1 MWGTPNPVPVLFNIV
16 DPHGYE
22 CIEKGRCGS
31 PGSRLLVRLGEYGCW
46 TALSNLLGCLG
57 CQELTVTIPEGAVA
71 GEDLEIP
78 VPMVPRSRQAAFSAG
93 GAGSATWGAIRFEAK
108 K

>member
-1 MWGTPNPVPVLFNIV
+1 M
-16 DPHGYE
+16 
-22 CIEKGRCGS
+22 
-31 PGSRLLVRLGEYGCW
+31 
-46 TALSNLLGCLG
+46 
-57 CQELTVTIPEGAVA
+57 TIPEGAVA

>member
-57 CQELTVTIPEGAVA
+57 WLLKGTK
-71 GEDLEIP
+71 LEEAINL
-78 VPMVPRSRQAAFSAG
+78 VPGQAAHELLG
-93 GAGSATWGAIRFEAK
+93 CLWDG
-108 K
+108 

>member
-31 PGSRLLVRLGEYGCW
+31 SGSRLLVRLGEYGCW
-46 TALSNLLGCLG
+46 TALSNLLGWLLKGTKLEEAINLPGQAAHELLG
-57 CQELTVTIPEGAVA
+57 CLW
-71 GEDLEIP
+71 
-78 VPMVPRSRQAAFSAG
+78 G
-93 GAGSATWGAIRFEAK
+93 G
-108 K
+108 

>member
-1 MWGTPNPVPVLFNIV
+1 MVDLSIVFCIRLPEGTC
-16 DPHGYE
+16 DG
-22 CIEKGRCGS
+22 
-31 PGSRLLVRLGEYGCW
+31 
-46 TALSNLLGCLG
+46 LLGCLG